1 MKTNNKAVKA
11 QLKAHI
17 LESVL
22 NEYGKYFSTFSD
34 AQNHVKQEFNRVAN
48 YTYNLHKLP
57 NNQDR
62 FSDYLCGLPF
72 NFHYYFDDIK
82 NYLNSL
88 GINPERKEFSD
99 DKSLKLYHLLIYKE
113 IF

>member
-1 MKTNNKAVKA
+1 MKANNKAVRA
-11 QLKAHI
+11 QIRAHI
-17 LESVL
+17 LENVL
-22 NEYGKYFSTFSD
+22 NEEGQYFSTFSE
-34 AQNHVKQEFNRVAN
+34 AQNYVKQEFNRVAN
-48 YTYNLHKLP
+48 HPYNLHKLP

-62 FSDYLCGLPF
+62 FSDYLCSLPF

-88 GINPERKEFSD
+88 GINHENKEFSN